1 MLKKQTDI
9 MNVIVVDTCRMSYF
23 FLVYIL
29 TWLKNNRLKLVNLKL
44 KTKCKLID

>member
-1 MLKKQTDI
+1 
-9 MNVIVVDTCRMSYF
+9 
-23 FLVYIL
+23 L